1 VCGLCGTL
9 TAGPHWT
16 QQVGGVQAARH
27 RLACLRFARA
37 LARGRGVTVAEWQGH
52 FVVSNGRGRSV
63 VADDLAACW
72 AAVEQLS
79 GRVADPLEPAAVA
92 ALREA
97 ACASR

>member
-9 TAGPHWT
+9 AAGPHWT
-16 QQVGGVQAARH
+16 QQVGGAQAARH
-27 RLACLRFARA
+27 RLACLRFARV
-37 LARGRGVTVAEWQGH
+37 LARERGVTVAEWQGR
-52 FVVSNGRGRSV
+52 FVLSNGRGRSV

-79 GRVADPLEPAAVA
+79 GRPADPLEPSAVG

-97 ACASR
+97 ACGSP